1 MDLMRQVFQVDVLER
16 YAAKGRGV
24 ITCMSAGN
32 DVIVLGTSKGWLIRH
47 DFGAGDSYD
56 IDLSAGRPG
65 EQSIH
70 KVFVDPGGSHCIAT
84 IVGSGGAETFY
95 THAKWSKP
103 RVLSK
108 LKGLVVN
115 AVAWN
120 RQQITE
126 ASTKEIILGTDTGQ
140 LHEMAVDEKDKRE
153 KYIKLLFELNELP
166 EAFMGLQMETASLS
180 NGTRYYVMAVT
191 PTRLYSFTGF
201 GSLDILEILFVFETL
216 LLSYLN
222 ILTVFASY
230 VDRAVHFMEL
240 PVMVVF
246 FISELHFFIKQR
258 RAVHF
263 AWLSG
268 AGIYHG
274 GLNFGAQRSYVVKS
288 LLTLSFVNILGS
300 SPNGDENFVENKALL
315 SYSKLSEGAE
325 AVKPGSMAVSEY
337 HFLLLMGNKVKV
349 VNRISEQIIEEL
361 QFDQTSDSISRGIIG
376 LCSDATAGVFYAYD
390 QNSIFQVSVNDE
402 GRDMWK
408 VYLDMKEYAAALVNC
423 RDPLQRD
430 QVYLVQAEAAFATK
444 DFHRAASF
452 YAKINYILSFE
463 EITLKF
469 ISVSEQDALR
479 TFLLRK
485 LDNLAKD
492 DKCQI
497 TMISTWATELY
508 LDKINRLLLE
518 DDTALENR
526 SSEYQSI
533 MREFRAFLSDCK
545 DVLDEA
551 TTMKLLESYGRV
563 EELVFFASLKE
574 QHEIVVHHY
583 IQQGEAKKA
592 LQMLRKP
599 AVPIDLQVQI
609 KFRIWNIE
617 PLGLYPSLQC
627 TGCRFF
633 LFCFLIVLKS
643 PVIYLHLLP
652 YQLADLSC
660 LSETIILEK
669 TITDGLPTLQYKF
682 APDLI
687 MLDAYETVESWMT
700 TNNLNPRKLI
710 PAMMRYSSEPH
721 AKNETH
727 EVIKYLEFCVHRLHN
742 EDPGVHNLLLSLYA
756 KQEDDSAL
764 LRFLQCKF
772 GKGRENGPEFFYDP
786 KYALR
791 LCLKEKRMR
800 ACVHIYG
807 MMSMHEEAVALA
819 LQGFNQF
826 LTAGDGRLG
835 DGLRKASHRTLTES
849 FLRFVWGLGLSDF
862 NHTISNVNLKTLDL
876 VLCGSLFII
885 LLLVK
890 AKARVDPELAMAEA
904 DKVEDDEDLRKKLWL
919 MVAKHV
925 IEQEKGTKRENI
937 RKAIAFLKE
946 TDGLLK
952 IEDILPFFPDFALID
967 DFKEA
972 ICSSLDDY
980 NKQIE
985 QLKQEMNDATHGA
998 DNIRNDISALAQRY
1012 AVIDRDEDCGVCR
1025 RKILIAGRDYRMAR
1039 GYASVGPMAPFYVFP
1054 CGHAFHAQCLI
1065 AHVTQ
1070 CTNETQ
1076 VSVVDIVLSYKRLQ
1090 SGWNTVASGGLHI
1103 SHTKDAEY
1111 ILDLQKQLTLLG
1123 SEARKDANGVTT
1135 EDSITSMTPTD
1146 KLRSQLDDAIASEC
1160 PFCGD
1165 LMIREISLPFIAPEE
1180 AHQFASWEI
1189 KPQNLGN
1196 HRSLSLPV

>member
-1 MDLMRQVFQVDVLER
+1 MDQGRQVFTVDLLER

-24 ITCMSAGN
+24 ITCMAAGN
-32 DVIVLGTSKGWLIRH
+32 DVIVLGTSKGWVIRH
-47 DFGAGDSYD
+47 DFGVGDSYD

-70 KVFVDPGGSHCIAT
+70 RVFVDPGGSHCIAT
-84 IVGSGGAETFY
+84 VVGTGGADTFY
-95 THAKWSKP
+95 THAKWTKP
-103 RVLSK
+103 RVLSR

-126 ASTKEIILGTDTGQ
+126 ASTREVILGTDNGQ
-140 LHEMAVDEKDKRE
+140 LFEISVDEKDKRE
-153 KYIKLLFELNELP
+153 KYIKPLFELAELP
-166 EAFMGLQMETASLS
+166 EAIMGLQMETATLS

-191 PTRLYSFTGF
+191 PTRLYSFTGI
-201 GSLDILEILFVFETL
+201 GSLE
-216 LLSYLN
+216 
-222 ILTVFASY
+222 TVFASY

-240 PVMVVF
+240 PGE
-246 FISELHFFIKQR
+246 IPNSELHFFIKQR

-274 GLNFGAQRSYVVKS
+274 GLNFGAQH
-288 LLTLSFVNILGS
+288 S

-315 SYSKLSEGAE
+315 DYSKLSNGAE
-325 AVKPGSMAVSEY
+325 VVKPSSMAVSEF
-337 HFLLLMGNKVKV
+337 HFLLLIGNKVKV

-361 QFDQTSDSISRGIIG
+361 QFDQASDSSSRGIIG
-376 LCSDATAGVFYAYD
+376 LCSDATAGLFYAYD
-390 QNSIFQVSVNDE
+390 QNSIFQ
-402 GRDMWK
+402 
-408 VYLDMKEYAAALVNC
+408 
-423 RDPLQRD
+423 
-430 QVYLVQAEAAFATK
+430 
-444 DFHRAASF
+444 
-452 YAKINYILSFE
+452 INYILSFE

-485 LDNLAKD
+485 LDNLTKD

-526 SSEYQSI
+526 NSEYHSI
-533 MREFRAFLSDCK
+533 IKEFRAFLSDSK
-545 DVLDEA
+545 DVLDEV

-563 EELVFFASLKE
+563 EELVYFASLKE
-574 QHEIVVHHY
+574 QYEIVIHHY

-592 LQMLRKP
+592 LEVLRKP
-599 AVPIDLQVQI
+599 AVPVD
-609 KFRIWNIE
+609 
-617 PLGLYPSLQC
+617 
-627 TGCRFF
+627 
-633 LFCFLIVLKS
+633 
-643 PVIYLHLLP
+643 
-652 YQLADLSC
+652 
-660 LSETIILEK
+660 
-669 TITDGLPTLQYKF
+669 LQYKF

-687 MLDAYETVESWMT
+687 TLDAYETVESWMAS
-700 TNNLNPRKLI
+700 NSLNPRKLI

-742 EDPGVHNLLLSLYA
+742 EDPGIHNLLLSLYA

-772 GKGRENGPEFFYDP
+772 GKGRENGPDFFYDP

-800 ACVHIYG
+800 ACVHIYS

-819 LQGFNQF
+819 LQ
-826 LTAGDGRLG
+826 
-835 DGLRKASHRTLTES
+835 
-849 FLRFVWGLGLSDF
+849 
-862 NHTISNVNLKTLDL
+862 
-876 VLCGSLFII
+876 
-885 LLLVK
+885 
-890 AKARVDPELAMAEA
+890 VDPELAMAEA

-972 ICSSLDDY
+972 ICSSLEDY

-1025 RKILIAGRDYRMAR
+1025 RKILAVAGDYRMAL
-1039 GYASVGPMAPFYVFP
+1039 GYTAVGPMAPFYVFP
-1054 CGHAFHAQCLI
+1054 CGHAFHAHCLI
-1065 AHVTQ
+1065 AHVTR
-1070 CTNETQ
+1070 CTNESQ
-1076 VSVVDIVLSYKRLQ
+1076 
-1090 SGWNTVASGGLHI
+1090 
-1103 SHTKDAEY
+1103 AEY

-1123 SEARKDANGVTT
+1123 SEARRESNGGIKD
-1135 EDSITSMTPTD
+1135 ESITNMNPAD
-1146 KLRSQLDDAIASEC
+1146 KLRSQLDDAVASEC

-1165 LMIREISLPFIAPEE
+1165 LMIREISLPFISLEE
-1180 AHQFASWEI
+1180 ALQDTSWEI
-1189 KPQNLGN
+1189 KPQNLAN
-1196 HRSLSLPV
+1196 QRTISLPL

>member
-1 MDLMRQVFQVDVLER
+1 M
-16 YAAKGRGV
+16 
-24 ITCMSAGN
+24 
-32 DVIVLGTSKGWLIRH
+32 
-47 DFGAGDSYD
+47 
-56 IDLSAGRPG
+56 
-65 EQSIH
+65 
-70 KVFVDPGGSHCIAT
+70 
-84 IVGSGGAETFY
+84 
-95 THAKWSKP
+95 
-103 RVLSK
+103 
-108 LKGLVVN
+108 
-115 AVAWN
+115 
-120 RQQITE
+120 
-126 ASTKEIILGTDTGQ
+126 
-140 LHEMAVDEKDKRE
+140 
-153 KYIKLLFELNELP
+153 
-166 EAFMGLQMETASLS
+166 
-180 NGTRYYVMAVT
+180 
-191 PTRLYSFTGF
+191 
-201 GSLDILEILFVFETL
+201 
-216 LLSYLN
+216 
-222 ILTVFASY
+222 
-230 VDRAVHFMEL
+230 
-240 PVMVVF
+240 
-246 FISELHFFIKQR
+246 
-258 RAVHF
+258 
-263 AWLSG
+263 
-268 AGIYHG
+268 
-274 GLNFGAQRSYVVKS
+274 
-288 LLTLSFVNILGS
+288 
-300 SPNGDENFVENKALL
+300 
-315 SYSKLSEGAE
+315 
-325 AVKPGSMAVSEY
+325 
-337 HFLLLMGNKVKV
+337 
-349 VNRISEQIIEEL
+349 
-361 QFDQTSDSISRGIIG
+361 SRGIIG

-408 VYLDMKEYAAALVNC
+408 VYLDMKEYAAALANC

-430 QVYLVQAEAAFATK
+430 QVYLVQAESAFASK
-444 DFHRAASF
+444 DFLRAASF

-463 EITLKF
+463 EVTLKF
-469 ISVSEQDALR
+469 ITVISEQDALR

-518 DDTALENR
+518 DDTAMENR
-526 SSEYQSI
+526 NSEYQSI
-533 MREFRAFLSDCK
+533 IKEFRAFLSDCK

-563 EELVFFASLKE
+563 EELVYFASLKE
-574 QHEIVVHHY
+574 QYEIVVHHY

-592 LQMLRKP
+592 LEVLQKP
-599 AVPIDLQVQI
+599 SVPID
-609 KFRIWNIE
+609 
-617 PLGLYPSLQC
+617 
-627 TGCRFF
+627 
-633 LFCFLIVLKS
+633 
-643 PVIYLHLLP
+643 
-652 YQLADLSC
+652 
-660 LSETIILEK
+660 
-669 TITDGLPTLQYKF
+669 LQYKF

-772 GKGRENGPEFFYDP
+772 GKGRENGPDFFYDP

-800 ACVHIYG
+800 ACVHIYS

-819 LQGFNQF
+819 LQ
-826 LTAGDGRLG
+826 
-835 DGLRKASHRTLTES
+835 
-849 FLRFVWGLGLSDF
+849 
-862 NHTISNVNLKTLDL
+862 
-876 VLCGSLFII
+876 
-885 LLLVK
+885 
-890 AKARVDPELAMAEA
+890 VDPELAMAEA

-972 ICSSLDDY
+972 ICSSLEDY

-1012 AVIDRDEDCGVCR
+1012 AVIDRDEDCGICR
-1025 RKILIAGRDYRMAR
+1025 RKILIVGGGYHMAR
-1039 GYASVGPMAPFYVFP
+1039 GYTSVGPIAPFYVFP
-1054 CGHAFHAQCLI
+1054 CGHAFHSQCLI
-1065 AHVTQ
+1065 AHVTR
-1070 CTNETQ
+1070 CTEETQ
-1076 VSVVDIVLSYKRLQ
+1076 
-1090 SGWNTVASGGLHI
+1090 
-1103 SHTKDAEY
+1103 AEY

-1123 SEARKDANGVTT
+1123 SETRKDSNGVIT
-1135 EDSITSMTPTD
+1135 EDSITSMTPTN
-1146 KLRSQLDDAIASEC
+1146 KLRSQLDDAVASEC

-1165 LMIREISLPFIAPEE
+1165 LMIREISLAFVAPEE
-1180 AHQFASWEI
+1180 VHRVSSWEI
-1189 KPQNLGN
+1189 KPHNLGN
-1196 HRSLSLPV
+1196 QRSFSLPV

>member
-1 MDLMRQVFQVDVLER
+1 MDQAGRQVFTVDLLER

-24 ITCMSAGN
+24 ITCMAAGN
-32 DVIVLGTSKGWLIRH
+32 DVILLGTSKGWVIRH
-47 DFGAGDSYD
+47 DFGLGDSTE
-56 IDLSAGRPG
+56 IDLSTGRPG

-70 KVFVDPGGSHCIAT
+70 RVFVDPGGSHCIAT
-84 IVGSGGAETFY
+84 VVGSGGVDTFY
-95 THAKWSKP
+95 THAKWIKP
-103 RVLSK
+103 RVLTK

-120 RQQITE
+120 RLLITE
-126 ASTKEIILGTDTGQ
+126 ASTKEVILGTDNGQ
-140 LHEMAVDEKDKRE
+140 LHEIAVDEKDKRE
-153 KYIKLLFELNELP
+153 KYIKFLFQLGELP
-166 EAFMGLQMETASLS
+166 EAFMDLQMETASIM

-191 PTRLYSFTGF
+191 PTRLYSFTGI
-201 GSLDILEILFVFETL
+201 GSLE
-216 LLSYLN
+216 
-222 ILTVFASY
+222 TVFASY
-230 VDRAVHFMEL
+230 LDRAVHFMEL
-240 PVMVVF
+240 PGE
-246 FISELHFFIKQR
+246 IPNSELHFYIKQR

-274 GLNFGAQRSYVVKS
+274 GLNFGAHH
-288 LLTLSFVNILGS
+288 G

-315 SYSKLSEGAE
+315 DYSKLSEGAE
-325 AVKPGSMAVSEY
+325 AVKPSSMAVSEF
-337 HFLLLMGNKVKV
+337 HFLLLIGNKVKV
-349 VNRISEQIIEEL
+349 VNRISENIIEEL
-361 QFDQTSDSISRGIIG
+361 QFDLTSESVSRGIMG
-376 LCSDATAGVFYAYD
+376 LCSDATAGLFYAYD
-390 QNSIFQVSVNDE
+390 QNSVYQVSVNDE

-408 VYLDMKEYAAALVNC
+408 VYLDMNEFAGALANC

-430 QVYLVQAEAAFATK
+430 QVYLVQAEAAFASK
-444 DFHRAASF
+444 DYHRAASF
-452 YAKINYILSFE
+452 FAKINYMLSFE

-469 ISVSEQDALR
+469 ITIGEQDALR

-518 DDTALENR
+518 DDTAVVNHG
-526 SSEYQSI
+526 SEYQSVI
-533 MREFRAFLSDCK
+533 KEFRAFLGDCK

-551 TTMKLLESYGRV
+551 TTMRLLESYGRV
-563 EELVFFASLKE
+563 EELVYFASLKE
-574 QHEIVVHHY
+574 QYEIVVHYH

-592 LQMLRKP
+592 LEVLQKP
-599 AVPIDLQVQI
+599 AVPID
-609 KFRIWNIE
+609 
-617 PLGLYPSLQC
+617 
-627 TGCRFF
+627 
-633 LFCFLIVLKS
+633 
-643 PVIYLHLLP
+643 
-652 YQLADLSC
+652 
-660 LSETIILEK
+660 
-669 TITDGLPTLQYKF
+669 LQYKF

-687 MLDAYETVESWMT
+687 MLDAYETVESWMA

-727 EVIKYLEFCVHRLHN
+727 EVIKYLEYCVHRLHN

-764 LRFLQCKF
+764 LRFLQFKF

-800 ACVHIYG
+800 ACVHIYS

-819 LQGFNQF
+819 LQ
-826 LTAGDGRLG
+826 
-835 DGLRKASHRTLTES
+835 
-849 FLRFVWGLGLSDF
+849 
-862 NHTISNVNLKTLDL
+862 
-876 VLCGSLFII
+876 
-885 LLLVK
+885 
-890 AKARVDPELAMAEA
+890 VDPELAMAEA

-925 IEQEKGTKRENI
+925 IEQEKGAKRENI

-972 ICSSLDDY
+972 ICSSLEDY

-985 QLKQEMNDATHGA
+985 LLKQEMNDATHGA

-1012 AVIDRDEDCGVCR
+1012 AVIEREEECGACR
-1025 RKILIAGRDYRMAR
+1025 RKILTMGREYQMAR
-1039 GYASVGPMAPFYVFP
+1039 GYTSIGPMAPFYVFP

-1065 AHVTQ
+1065 AHVTR
-1070 CTNETQ
+1070 CTNEAQ
-1076 VSVVDIVLSYKRLQ
+1076 
-1090 SGWNTVASGGLHI
+1090 
-1103 SHTKDAEY
+1103 AEY
-1111 ILDLQKQLTLLG
+1111 ILDLQKQLTLIG
-1123 SEARKDANGVTT
+1123 GEARKDSNGSLT
-1135 EDSITSMTPTD
+1135 EESITSVTPVD

-1165 LMIREISLPFIAPEE
+1165 LMIREISLNFILPEE
-1180 AHQFASWEI
+1180 ALQVASWEI
-1189 KPQNLGN
+1189 KPSSLGSQ
-1196 HRSLSLPV
+1196 RTLSLPL

>member
-1 MDLMRQVFQVDVLER
+1 MDQARQVFSVDLLER
-16 YAAKGRGV
+16 FAAKGRGL
-24 ITCMSAGN
+24 ITCMAAGN
-32 DVIVLGTSKGWLIRH
+32 DVIVLGTSKGWVIRH
-47 DFGAGDSYD
+47 DFGVGDSHEF
-56 IDLSAGRPG
+56 DLTVGRPG

-70 KVFVDPGGSHCIAT
+70 RVFVDPGGSHCIASVT
-84 IVGSGGAETFY
+84 GSGGSDTFY
-95 THAKWSKP
+95 IHAKWSKP
-103 RVLSK
+103 RILSK

-126 ASTKEIILGTDTGQ
+126 ASTKEVILGMDNGQ
-140 LHEMAVDEKDKRE
+140 LHEIAVDEKDKRE
-153 KYIKLLFELNELP
+153 KYIKFLFELSELP
-166 EAFMGLQMETASLS
+166 EAFTGLQMETASVS
-180 NGTRYYVMAVT
+180 TGTRYYLMAVT
-191 PTRLYSFTGF
+191 PTRLYSFTGI
-201 GSLDILEILFVFETL
+201 GSLEA
-216 LLSYLN
+216 
-222 ILTVFASY
+222 VFAKY
-230 VDRAVHFMEL
+230 LDRAVHFMEL
-240 PVMVVF
+240 PGE
-246 FISELHFFIKQR
+246 IPNSELHFFIKQR

-274 GLNFGAQRSYVVKS
+274 GLNFGA
-288 LLTLSFVNILGS
+288 THSFAD
-300 SPNGDENFVENKALL
+300 GDENFVENKALL
-315 SYSKLSEGAE
+315 DYSRLCEGSEAL
-325 AVKPGSMAVSEY
+325 KPSSFAVSEF
-337 HFLLLMGNKVKV
+337 HFLLLIANKVKV

-361 QFDQTSDSISRGIIG
+361 QFDQTSESLSRGIIG
-376 LCSDATAGVFYAYD
+376 LCSDATAGLFYAYD

-408 VYLDMKEYAAALVNC
+408 VYLDIKDYAAALVNC
-423 RDPLQRD
+423 RDQLQRD
-430 QVYLVQAEAAFATK
+430 QVYLVQAEAAFASRE
-444 DFHRAASF
+444 FLRAASF
-452 YAKINYILSFE
+452 FAKINYVLSFE

-469 ISVSEQDALR
+469 IGVGEQDALR

-485 LDNLAKD
+485 LDNLTKD
-492 DKCQI
+492 DKCPI
-497 TMISTWATELY
+497 TMISTWTTELY

-518 DDTALENR
+518 DDMALENR
-526 SSEYQSI
+526 NSECYTI
-533 MREFRAFLSDCK
+533 IKEFRAFLSDCK

-563 EELVFFASLKE
+563 EELVYFASLKE
-574 QHEIVVHHY
+574 QYEIVVHHY

-592 LQMLRKP
+592 LEVLQKP
-599 AVPIDLQVQI
+599 AVPID
-609 KFRIWNIE
+609 
-617 PLGLYPSLQC
+617 
-627 TGCRFF
+627 
-633 LFCFLIVLKS
+633 
-643 PVIYLHLLP
+643 
-652 YQLADLSC
+652 
-660 LSETIILEK
+660 
-669 TITDGLPTLQYKF
+669 LQYKF

-700 TNNLNPRKLI
+700 RKDLNPRKLI
-710 PAMMRYSSEPH
+710 PAMMRYSNEPH

-800 ACVHIYG
+800 ACIHIYS

-819 LQGFNQF
+819 LQ
-826 LTAGDGRLG
+826 
-835 DGLRKASHRTLTES
+835 
-849 FLRFVWGLGLSDF
+849 
-862 NHTISNVNLKTLDL
+862 
-876 VLCGSLFII
+876 
-885 LLLVK
+885 
-890 AKARVDPELAMAEA
+890 VDPELAMAEA

-925 IEQEKGTKRENI
+925 VEQEKGAKRENI
-937 RKAIAFLKE
+937 RRAIAFLKE

-972 ICSSLDDY
+972 ICSSLEDY

-1012 AVIDRDEDCGVCR
+1012 AVIERDEECGVCR
-1025 RKILIAGRDYRMAR
+1025 RKILTVSGEYRMTR
-1039 GYASVGPMAPFYVFP
+1039 GYTSTGPMAPFYVFP
-1054 CGHAFHAQCLI
+1054 CGHAFHAECLI
-1065 AHVTQ
+1065 AHVTR
-1070 CTNETQ
+1070 CTNEAQ
-1076 VSVVDIVLSYKRLQ
+1076 
-1090 SGWNTVASGGLHI
+1090 
-1103 SHTKDAEY
+1103 AEY

-1123 SEARKDANGVTT
+1123 SETRRDQNGGIN
-1135 EDSITSMTPTD
+1135 EESITSVTPAE

-1165 LMIREISLPFIAPEE
+1165 LMIREISLPFILPEE
-1180 AHQFASWEI
+1180 AQQVTSWEI
-1189 KPQNLGN
+1189 KPSLANQ
-1196 HRSLSLPV
+1196 RSLSLPV

>member
-1 MDLMRQVFQVDVLER
+1 MDSGRQVFTVDLLER

-24 ITCMSAGN
+24 ITCMAAGN
-32 DVIVLGTSKGWLIRH
+32 DVIVLGTSKGWIIRH
-47 DFGAGDSYD
+47 DFGVGDSFD

-65 EQSIH
+65 EHSIH
-70 KVFVDPGGSHCIAT
+70 RVFVDPGGSHCIANIAGT
-84 IVGSGGAETFY
+84 GGADTFY
-95 THAKWSKP
+95 IHAKWSKP
-103 RVLSK
+103 RPLAK

-126 ASTKEIILGTDTGQ
+126 VSTKEVILGTDNGQ
-140 LHEMAVDEKDKRE
+140 LYEIAVDEKDKKE
-153 KYIKLLFELNELP
+153 KYVKFLYELTELP
-166 EAFMGLQMETASLS
+166 EAFMSLQMETATIL

-191 PTRLYSFTGF
+191 PTRLYSYTGI
-201 GSLDILEILFVFETL
+201 GLLDAI
-216 LLSYLN
+216 
-222 ILTVFASY
+222 FASY
-230 VDRAVHFMEL
+230 LEHPVRFMEL
-240 PVMVVF
+240 PGE
-246 FISELHFFIKQR
+246 IPNSELHFYIKQR

-268 AGIYHG
+268 AGIYNG
-274 GLNFGAQRSYVVKS
+274 GLNFGSQH
-288 LLTLSFVNILGS
+288 S
-300 SPNGDENFVENKALL
+300 SSTGDENFVENKALL
-315 SYSKLSEGAE
+315 AYSKLSENTE
-325 AVKPGSMAVSEY
+325 VAVPSSMAVSEF
-337 HFLLLMGNKVKV
+337 HFLLLIGNKVKV

-361 QFDQTSDSISRGIIG
+361 QFDQTSESASRGIIG
-376 LCSDATAGVFYAYD
+376 LCSDATAGLFYAYD
-390 QNSIFQVSVNDE
+390 QNSVFQVSVNDE

-408 VYLDMKEYAAALVNC
+408 VYLDMKEYAAALANC

-430 QVYLVQAEAAFATK
+430 QVYLVQAEAAFTSK
-444 DFHRAASF
+444 DYLRAASF

-469 ISVSEQDALR
+469 ITVNEQDALR

-485 LDNLAKD
+485 LDCLAKD

-526 SSEYQSI
+526 NSEYQSI
-533 MREFRAFLSDCK
+533 IKEFRAFLSDSK

-551 TTMKLLESYGRV
+551 TTMRLLESYGRV

-574 QHEIVVHHY
+574 QYEIVVHHY

-592 LQMLRKP
+592 LEVLQKP
-599 AVPIDLQVQI
+599 SVAID
-609 KFRIWNIE
+609 
-617 PLGLYPSLQC
+617 
-627 TGCRFF
+627 
-633 LFCFLIVLKS
+633 
-643 PVIYLHLLP
+643 
-652 YQLADLSC
+652 
-660 LSETIILEK
+660 
-669 TITDGLPTLQYKF
+669 LQYKF

-687 MLDAYETVESWMT
+687 MLDAYEAVESWMA

-727 EVIKYLEFCVHRLHN
+727 EVIKYLEYCVHRLHN

-764 LRFLQCKF
+764 LRFLQFKF
-772 GKGRENGPEFFYDP
+772 GKGRESGPEFFYDP

-800 ACVHIYG
+800 ACVHIYS

-819 LQGFNQF
+819 LQ
-826 LTAGDGRLG
+826 
-835 DGLRKASHRTLTES
+835 
-849 FLRFVWGLGLSDF
+849 
-862 NHTISNVNLKTLDL
+862 
-876 VLCGSLFII
+876 
-885 LLLVK
+885 
-890 AKARVDPELAMAEA
+890 VDPELAMAEA

-925 IEQEKGTKRENI
+925 IEQEKGAKRENI

-972 ICSSLDDY
+972 ICSSLEDY
-980 NKQIE
+980 NNQIE

-1012 AVIDRDEDCGVCR
+1012 AVIDRDEECGVCR
-1025 RKILIAGRDYRMAR
+1025 RKILTVGREYQMTR
-1039 GYASVGPMAPFYVFP
+1039 GYSSVGQMAPFYVFP

-1065 AHVTQ
+1065 AHVTRS
-1070 CTNETQ
+1070 TNEAQ
-1076 VSVVDIVLSYKRLQ
+1076 
-1090 SGWNTVASGGLHI
+1090 
-1103 SHTKDAEY
+1103 AEY
-1111 ILDLQKQLTLLG
+1111 ILDLQKQLTLLDG
-1123 SEARKDANGVTT
+1123 EARKDSNGPLTDET
-1135 EDSITSMTPTD
+1135 ITSMAPVD
-1146 KLRSQLDDAIASEC
+1146 KLRSQLDDAVASEC

-1165 LMIREISLPFIAPEE
+1165 LMIREISLPFILPEE
-1180 AHQFASWEI
+1180 QYQSTSWDI
-1189 KPQNLGN
+1189 QSRNLGN
-1196 HRSLSLPV
+1196 QRSLSLTL

>member
-1 MDLMRQVFQVDVLER
+1 MDQGREVFTVDLLER
-16 YAAKGRGV
+16 YATKGRGV
-24 ITCMSAGN
+24 ITCMAAGN
-32 DVIVLGTSKGWLIRH
+32 DVIVIGTSKGWIIRH
-47 DFGAGDSYD
+47 DFGVGDSND

-70 KVFVDPGGSHCIAT
+70 RVFVDPGGSHCIAT
-84 IVGSGGAETFY
+84 VVGSGGADTFY
-95 THAKWSKP
+95 THAKWTKP
-103 RVLSK
+103 RVLSR

-126 ASTKEIILGTDTGQ
+126 ASTREVILGTENGQ
-140 LHEMAVDEKDKRE
+140 LYEIAVDEKDKRE
-153 KYIKLLFELNELP
+153 KHIKPLFELAELP
-166 EAFMGLQMETASLS
+166 EAIMGLQMETAIVS
-180 NGTRYYVMAVT
+180 NGSRYYVMAVT
-191 PTRLYSFTGF
+191 PTRLYSFTGI
-201 GSLDILEILFVFETL
+201 GTLE
-216 LLSYLN
+216 
-222 ILTVFASY
+222 TVFASY
-230 VDRAVHFMEL
+230 LNRAVHFMEL
-240 PVMVVF
+240 PGE
-246 FISELHFFIKQR
+246 IPNSDLHFFIKQR
-258 RAVHF
+258 RAIHF

-274 GLNFGAQRSYVVKS
+274 SLNFGAQH
-288 LLTLSFVNILGS
+288 S
-300 SPNGDENFVENKALL
+300 SPNGDQNFVENKALL
-315 SYSKLSEGAE
+315 DYAKLSNGAE
-325 AVKPGSMAVSEY
+325 VVKPSSMAVSEF
-337 HFLLLMGNKVKV
+337 HFLLLIGNKVKV

-361 QFDQTSDSISRGIIG
+361 QFDQVSDSSSRGIIG
-376 LCSDATAGVFYAYD
+376 LCSDATAGLFYAYD

-402 GRDMWK
+402 GRDMWR
-408 VYLDMKEYAAALVNC
+408 VYLDMKEYAAALANS

-430 QVYLVQAEAAFATK
+430 QVYLVQAEAAFSSR
-444 DFHRAASF
+444 DFLRAASF

-469 ISVSEQDALR
+469 ISVNEQDALR

-485 LDNLAKD
+485 LDNLSKD

-518 DDTALENR
+518 DDTALVNR
-526 SSEYQSI
+526 NSEYQSI
-533 MREFRAFLSDCK
+533 IKEFRAFLSDCK
-545 DVLDEA
+545 DVLDEV
-551 TTMKLLESYGRV
+551 TTMRLLESYGRV
-563 EELVFFASLKE
+563 EELVYFASLKE
-574 QHEIVVHHY
+574 QHEIVIHYY

-592 LQMLRKP
+592 LEVLRKP
-599 AVPIDLQVQI
+599 AVPIDLQ
-609 KFRIWNIE
+609 
-617 PLGLYPSLQC
+617 
-627 TGCRFF
+627 
-633 LFCFLIVLKS
+633 
-643 PVIYLHLLP
+643 
-652 YQLADLSC
+652 
-660 LSETIILEK
+660 
-669 TITDGLPTLQYKF
+669 YKF

-687 MLDAYETVESWMT
+687 TLDAYETVEFWMAS
-700 TNNLNPRKLI
+700 NNLNPRKLI

-727 EVIKYLEFCVHRLHN
+727 EVIKYLEFCVHHLHN
-742 EDPGVHNLLLSLYA
+742 EDPGIHNLLLSLYA
-756 KQEDDSAL
+756 KQEDDSSL

-772 GKGRENGPEFFYDP
+772 GKGQENGPDFFYDP

-800 ACVHIYG
+800 ACVHIYS

-819 LQGFNQF
+819 LQ
-826 LTAGDGRLG
+826 
-835 DGLRKASHRTLTES
+835 
-849 FLRFVWGLGLSDF
+849 
-862 NHTISNVNLKTLDL
+862 I
-876 VLCGSLFII
+876 
-885 LLLVK
+885 
-890 AKARVDPELAMAEA
+890 DPELAMAEA

-1012 AVIDRDEDCGVCR
+1012 VVIDRDEDCGVCK
-1025 RKILIAGRDYRMAR
+1025 RKILAIGGDYRMAS
-1039 GYASVGPMAPFYVFP
+1039 GYTAVGSMAPFYVFP
-1054 CGHAFHAQCLI
+1054 CGHAFHSHCLI
-1065 AHVTQ
+1065 AHVTR
-1070 CTNETQ
+1070 CTNESQ
-1076 VSVVDIVLSYKRLQ
+1076 
-1090 SGWNTVASGGLHI
+1090 
-1103 SHTKDAEY
+1103 AEY

-1123 SEARKDANGVTT
+1123 SEVRRESNGGLTNEV
-1135 EDSITSMTPTD
+1135 ITSISPAD
-1146 KLRSQLDDAIASEC
+1146 KLRSQLDDAVASEC
-1160 PFCGD
+1160 PFCCE
-1165 LMIREISLPFIAPEE
+1165 LMICEISLPFIMPEE
-1180 AHQFASWEI
+1180 AQQVASWEI

-1196 HRSLSLPV
+1196 QRSFSLPV

>member
-1 MDLMRQVFQVDVLER
+1 MDQGREVFTVDLLER
-16 YAAKGRGV
+16 HATKGRGV
-24 ITCMSAGN
+24 ITCMAAGN
-32 DVIVLGTSKGWLIRH
+32 DVIVIGTSKGWIIRH
-47 DFGAGDSYD
+47 DFGVGDSND

-70 KVFVDPGGSHCIAT
+70 RVFVDPGGSHCVAT
-84 IVGSGGAETFY
+84 VVGSGGADTFY
-95 THAKWSKP
+95 THAKWTKP
-103 RVLSK
+103 RVLSR

-126 ASTKEIILGTDTGQ
+126 ASTREVILGTENGQ
-140 LHEMAVDEKDKRE
+140 LYEISVDEKDKRE
-153 KYIKLLFELNELP
+153 KYIKPLFELAELP
-166 EAFMGLQMETASLS
+166 EAIMGLQMETAIVS
-180 NGTRYYVMAVT
+180 NGSRYYVMAVT
-191 PTRLYSFTGF
+191 PTRLYSFTGI
-201 GSLDILEILFVFETL
+201 GTLE
-216 LLSYLN
+216 
-222 ILTVFASY
+222 TVFASY
-230 VDRAVHFMEL
+230 LNRAVHFMEL
-240 PVMVVF
+240 PGE
-246 FISELHFFIKQR
+246 IPNSDLHFFIKQR
-258 RAVHF
+258 RAIHF

-274 GLNFGAQRSYVVKS
+274 SLNFGAQH
-288 LLTLSFVNILGS
+288 S
-300 SPNGDENFVENKALL
+300 SPNGDQNFVENKALL
-315 SYSKLSEGAE
+315 DYAKLSNGAE
-325 AVKPGSMAVSEY
+325 VVKPSSMAVSEF
-337 HFLLLMGNKVKV
+337 HFLLLIGNKVKV

-361 QFDQTSDSISRGIIG
+361 QFDQVSDSSSRGIIG
-376 LCSDATAGVFYAYD
+376 LCSDATAGLFYAYD

-402 GRDMWK
+402 GRDMWR
-408 VYLDMKEYAAALVNC
+408 VYLDMKEYAAALANS

-430 QVYLVQAEAAFATK
+430 QVYLVQAEAAFSSR
-444 DFHRAASF
+444 DFLRAASF

-469 ISVSEQDALR
+469 ISVNEQDALR

-485 LDNLAKD
+485 LDNLSKD

-518 DDTALENR
+518 DDTALVNR
-526 SSEYQSI
+526 NSEYQSI
-533 MREFRAFLSDCK
+533 IKEFRAFLSDCK
-545 DVLDEA
+545 DVLDEV
-551 TTMKLLESYGRV
+551 TTMRLLESYGRV
-563 EELVFFASLKE
+563 EELVYFASLKE
-574 QHEIVVHHY
+574 QHEIVIHYY

-592 LQMLRKP
+592 LEVLRKP
-599 AVPIDLQVQI
+599 AVPIDLQ
-609 KFRIWNIE
+609 
-617 PLGLYPSLQC
+617 
-627 TGCRFF
+627 
-633 LFCFLIVLKS
+633 
-643 PVIYLHLLP
+643 
-652 YQLADLSC
+652 
-660 LSETIILEK
+660 
-669 TITDGLPTLQYKF
+669 YKF

-687 MLDAYETVESWMT
+687 TLDAYETVEFWMAS
-700 TNNLNPRKLI
+700 NNLNPRKLI

-727 EVIKYLEFCVHRLHN
+727 EVIKYLEFCVHNLHS
-742 EDPGVHNLLLSLYA
+742 EDPGIHNLLLSLYA
-756 KQEDDSAL
+756 KQEDDSSL

-772 GKGRENGPEFFYDP
+772 GKGQENGPDFFYDP

-800 ACVHIYG
+800 ACVHIYS

-819 LQGFNQF
+819 LQ
-826 LTAGDGRLG
+826 
-835 DGLRKASHRTLTES
+835 
-849 FLRFVWGLGLSDF
+849 
-862 NHTISNVNLKTLDL
+862 I
-876 VLCGSLFII
+876 
-885 LLLVK
+885 
-890 AKARVDPELAMAEA
+890 DPELAMAEA

-1012 AVIDRDEDCGVCR
+1012 VVIDRDEDCGVCK
-1025 RKILIAGRDYRMAR
+1025 RKILAIGGDYRMAS
-1039 GYASVGPMAPFYVFP
+1039 GYTAVGSMAPFYVFP
-1054 CGHAFHAQCLI
+1054 CGHAFHSHCLI
-1065 AHVTQ
+1065 AHVTR
-1070 CTNETQ
+1070 CTNESQ
-1076 VSVVDIVLSYKRLQ
+1076 
-1090 SGWNTVASGGLHI
+1090 
-1103 SHTKDAEY
+1103 AEY

-1123 SEARKDANGVTT
+1123 SEVRRESNGGLTNEV
-1135 EDSITSMTPTD
+1135 ITSISPAD
-1146 KLRSQLDDAIASEC
+1146 KLRSQLDDAVASEC
-1160 PFCGD
+1160 PFCCE
-1165 LMIREISLPFIAPEE
+1165 LMICEISLPFIMPEE
-1180 AHQFASWEI
+1180 AQQVASWEI

-1196 HRSLSLPV
+1196 QRSFSLPV

>member
-1 MDLMRQVFQVDVLER
+1 MDQGRQVFAVDLLER

-24 ITCMSAGN
+24 ITCMAAGN
-32 DVIVLGTSKGWLIRH
+32 DVIVLGTSKGWVIRH
-47 DFGAGDSYD
+47 DFGVGDSYD
-56 IDLSAGRPG
+56 IDLSVGRPG

-70 KVFVDPGGSHCIAT
+70 RVFVDPGGSHCIAT
-84 IVGSGGAETFY
+84 VVGSGGADTFY
-95 THAKWSKP
+95 THAKWTKP
-103 RVLSK
+103 RILTR

-126 ASTKEIILGTDTGQ
+126 ASTREVILGTDNGQ
-140 LHEMAVDEKDKRE
+140 LYEIAVDEKDKRE
-153 KYIKLLFELNELP
+153 KYVKPLFELAELP
-166 EAFMGLQMETASLS
+166 EAIMGLQMETAILI
-180 NGTRYYVMAVT
+180 NGTRCYVMAVT
-191 PTRLYSFTGF
+191 PTRLYSFTGI
-201 GSLDILEILFVFETL
+201 GSLETL
-216 LLSYLN
+216 FSSYL
-222 ILTVFASY
+222 
-230 VDRAVHFMEL
+230 DRAVHFMEL
-240 PVMVVF
+240 PGE
-246 FISELHFFIKQR
+246 IPNSELHFFIKQR

-274 GLNFGAQRSYVVKS
+274 GLNFGAQH
-288 LLTLSFVNILGS
+288 S

-315 SYSKLSEGAE
+315 DYSKLSNDAE
-325 AVKPGSMAVSEY
+325 VVKPSSMAVSEF
-337 HFLLLMGNKVKV
+337 HFLLLIGNKVKV
-349 VNRISEQIIEEL
+349 VNRISEQIIEDL
-361 QFDQTSDSISRGIIG
+361 QFDQASDSSSRGIIG
-376 LCSDATAGVFYAYD
+376 LCSDATAGLFYAYD

-408 VYLDMKEYAAALVNC
+408 VYLDMKEYAAALANA

-430 QVYLVQAEAAFATK
+430 QVYLVQAEAAFTSR
-444 DFHRAASF
+444 DFLRAASF

-469 ISVSEQDALR
+469 ITVSEQASADALR

-492 DKCQI
+492 DQCQI
-497 TMISTWATELY
+497 TMISTWVTELY

-526 SSEYQSI
+526 NSEYQSI
-533 MREFRAFLSDCK
+533 IKEFRAFLGDCK
-545 DVLDEA
+545 DVLDEV

-563 EELVFFASLKE
+563 EELVYFASLKE
-574 QHEIVVHHY
+574 QYEIVVHYY

-592 LQMLRKP
+592 LEVLRKP
-599 AVPIDLQVQI
+599 AVPIDLQ
-609 KFRIWNIE
+609 
-617 PLGLYPSLQC
+617 
-627 TGCRFF
+627 
-633 LFCFLIVLKS
+633 
-643 PVIYLHLLP
+643 
-652 YQLADLSC
+652 
-660 LSETIILEK
+660 
-669 TITDGLPTLQYKF
+669 YKF

-687 MLDAYETVESWMT
+687 TLDAYETVESWMAS
-700 TNNLNPRKLI
+700 NDLNPRKLI

-742 EDPGVHNLLLSLYA
+742 EDPGIHNLLLSLYA
-756 KQEDDSAL
+756 KQEDDSSL

-772 GKGRENGPEFFYDP
+772 GKGRENGPDFFYDP

-800 ACVHIYG
+800 ACVHIYS

-819 LQGFNQF
+819 LQ
-826 LTAGDGRLG
+826 
-835 DGLRKASHRTLTES
+835 
-849 FLRFVWGLGLSDF
+849 
-862 NHTISNVNLKTLDL
+862 
-876 VLCGSLFII
+876 
-885 LLLVK
+885 
-890 AKARVDPELAMAEA
+890 VDPELAMAEA

-972 ICSSLDDY
+972 ICSSLEDY

-1012 AVIDRDEDCGVCR
+1012 AVIDRDEECGVCR
-1025 RKILIAGRDYRMAR
+1025 RKILAVGGDYRMAH
-1039 GYASVGPMAPFYVFP
+1039 GYTAIGPMAPFYVFP
-1054 CGHAFHAQCLI
+1054 CGHAFHAHCLI
-1065 AHVTQ
+1065 AHVTR
-1070 CTNETQ
+1070 CINESQ
-1076 VSVVDIVLSYKRLQ
+1076 
-1090 SGWNTVASGGLHI
+1090 
-1103 SHTKDAEY
+1103 AEY

-1123 SEARKDANGVTT
+1123 SEARRESNGGMT
-1135 EDSITSMTPTD
+1135 EESITSMNPAV
-1146 KLRSQLDDAIASEC
+1146 KLRSQLDDAVASEC

-1165 LMIREISLPFIAPEE
+1165 LMIREISLPFILPEE
-1180 AHQFASWEI
+1180 AQQVTSWEI

-1196 HRSLSLPV
+1196 QRSFSLPV

>member
-230 VDRAVHFMEL
+230 LDRAVHFMEL

-288 LLTLSFVNILGS
+288 LLTFSFANILGS

-408 VYLDMKEYAAALVNC
+408 VYLDMKEYAAALANC

-430 QVYLVQAEAAFATK
+430 QVYLVQCISLKLMEGVLQ
-444 DFHRAASF
+444 
-452 YAKINYILSFE
+452 INYILSFE

-469 ISVSEQDALR
+469 ISVTEQDALR

-533 MREFRAFLSDCK
+533 IREFRAFLSDCK

-617 PLGLYPSLQC
+617 PLGLYPSLQR

-633 LFCFLIVLKS
+633 LFCFFIVLKS

-727 EVIKYLEFCVHRLHN
+727 EVIKYLEFCVHRSHN

-819 LQGFNQF
+819 LQ
-826 LTAGDGRLG
+826 
-835 DGLRKASHRTLTES
+835 
-849 FLRFVWGLGLSDF
+849 
-862 NHTISNVNLKTLDL
+862 
-876 VLCGSLFII
+876 
-885 LLLVK
+885 
-890 AKARVDPELAMAEA
+890 VDPELAMAEA

>member
-1 MDLMRQVFQVDVLER
+1 MDPGRQVFSVDLLER

-24 ITCMSAGN
+24 ITCMAAGN
-32 DVIVLGTSKGWLIRH
+32 DVIMLGTSKGWLIRH
-47 DFGAGDSYD
+47 DFGVGDSFD
-56 IDLSAGRPG
+56 IDLSAGRTG
-65 EQSIH
+65 DQSVH
-70 KVFVDPGGSHCIAT
+70 RVFVDPGGSHCIAT
-84 IVGSGGAETFY
+84 VVGSGGADTYY

-103 RVLSK
+103 RILNK
-108 LKGLVVN
+108 LKGVVVN
-115 AVAWN
+115 TVAWN

-126 ASTKEIILGTDTGQ
+126 ASTKEVILGTDDGQ
-140 LHEMAVDEKDKRE
+140 LHEIAVDEKDKKE
-153 KYIKLLFELNELP
+153 KYIKFLFELRELP
-166 EAFMGLQMETASLS
+166 EAFMGLQMETANIS

-191 PTRLYSFTGF
+191 PTRLYSFTGI
-201 GSLDILEILFVFETL
+201 GSLD
-216 LLSYLN
+216 
-222 ILTVFASY
+222 TVFASY
-230 VDRAVHFMEL
+230 LDRAVHFMEL
-240 PVMVVF
+240 PGE
-246 FISELHFFIKQR
+246 IPNSELHFFIKQR

-274 GLNFGAQRSYVVKS
+274 GLNFGAQH
-288 LLTLSFVNILGS
+288 S

-315 SYSKLSEGAE
+315 DYTKLGEGAE
-325 AVKPGSMAVSEY
+325 TVKPSSLAVSEF
-337 HFLLLMGNKVKV
+337 HFLLLIGNKVKV

-361 QFDQTSDSISRGIIG
+361 QFDQMSESASRGILG
-376 LCSDATAGVFYAYD
+376 LCSDASAGLFYAYD
-390 QNSIFQVSVNDE
+390 QNSIFQVSVIDE

-408 VYLDMKEYAAALVNC
+408 VYLDMKEYAAALANC
-423 RDPLQRD
+423 RDPIQRD
-430 QVYLVQAEAAFATK
+430 QVYLMQAEAAFSTK

-452 YAKINYILSFE
+452 YAKISYILSFE

-518 DDTALENR
+518 DDTASENR
-526 SSEYQSI
+526 SSEYHSI
-533 MREFRAFLSDCK
+533 IREFRAFLSDCK

-563 EELVFFASLKE
+563 DELVYFASIKE
-574 QHEIVVHHY
+574 QYEIVVHHY

-592 LQMLRKP
+592 LEVLQKP
-599 AVPIDLQVQI
+599 AVSIDL
-609 KFRIWNIE
+609 K
-617 PLGLYPSLQC
+617 
-627 TGCRFF
+627 
-633 LFCFLIVLKS
+633 
-643 PVIYLHLLP
+643 
-652 YQLADLSC
+652 
-660 LSETIILEK
+660 
-669 TITDGLPTLQYKF
+669 YKF

-687 MLDAYETVESWMT
+687 MLDAYETVEFWMT
-700 TNNLNPRKLI
+700 TKNLNPRKLI

-727 EVIKYLEFCVHRLHN
+727 EVIKYLEFCVHRLLN

-772 GKGRENGPEFFYDP
+772 GKGRANGPEFFYDP

-800 ACVHIYG
+800 ACVHIYS

-819 LQGFNQF
+819 LQ
-826 LTAGDGRLG
+826 
-835 DGLRKASHRTLTES
+835 
-849 FLRFVWGLGLSDF
+849 
-862 NHTISNVNLKTLDL
+862 
-876 VLCGSLFII
+876 
-885 LLLVK
+885 
-890 AKARVDPELAMAEA
+890 VDTELAMAEA

-972 ICSSLDDY
+972 ICSSLEDY

-985 QLKQEMNDATHGA
+985 QLKEEMNDATHGA
-998 DNIRNDISALAQRY
+998 DNIRNDISTLAQRY
-1012 AVIDRDEDCGVCR
+1012 AVIDRNEECGVCR
-1025 RKILIAGRDYRMAR
+1025 RKILNAGVEYRMAR
-1039 GYASVGPMAPFYVFP
+1039 YYTSVGSMAPFYVFP
-1054 CGHAFHAQCLI
+1054 CGHSFHAQCLI

-1070 CTNETQ
+1070 CTQ
-1076 VSVVDIVLSYKRLQ
+1076 RAQ
-1090 SGWNTVASGGLHI
+1090 
-1103 SHTKDAEY
+1103 AEY

-1123 SEARKDANGVTT
+1123 DDSMKVSNGIRTEEDA
-1135 EDSITSMTPTD
+1135 ITSTTPVD
-1146 KLRSQLDDAIASEC
+1146 KIRSQLDDAIASEC

-1165 LMIREISLPFIAPEE
+1165 LMIHEISLPFIQPEE
-1180 AHQFASWEI
+1180 AYQFSSWEI
-1189 KPQNLGN
+1189 QPQNLGTQ
-1196 HRSLSLPV
+1196 RSFSLAI

>member
-1 MDLMRQVFQVDVLER
+1 MDQARQVFSVDLLER
-16 YAAKGRGV
+16 FAAKGRGL
-24 ITCMSAGN
+24 ITCMAAGN
-32 DVIVLGTSKGWLIRH
+32 DVIVLGTSKGWVIRH
-47 DFGAGDSYD
+47 DFGVGDSHEF
-56 IDLSAGRPG
+56 DLTVGRPG

-70 KVFVDPGGSHCIAT
+70 RVFVDPGGSHCIASVT
-84 IVGSGGAETFY
+84 GSGGSDTFY
-95 THAKWSKP
+95 IHAKWSKP
-103 RVLSK
+103 RILSK

-126 ASTKEIILGTDTGQ
+126 ASTKEVILGMDNGQ
-140 LHEMAVDEKDKRE
+140 LHEIAVDEKDKRE
-153 KYIKLLFELNELP
+153 KYIKFLFELSELP
-166 EAFMGLQMETASLS
+166 EAFTGLQMETASVS
-180 NGTRYYVMAVT
+180 TGTRYYLMAVT
-191 PTRLYSFTGF
+191 PTRLYSFTGI
-201 GSLDILEILFVFETL
+201 GSLEA
-216 LLSYLN
+216 
-222 ILTVFASY
+222 VFAKY
-230 VDRAVHFMEL
+230 LDRAVHFMEL
-240 PVMVVF
+240 PGE
-246 FISELHFFIKQR
+246 IPNSELHFFIKQR

-274 GLNFGAQRSYVVKS
+274 GLNFGA
-288 LLTLSFVNILGS
+288 THSFAD
-300 SPNGDENFVENKALL
+300 GDENFVENKALL
-315 SYSKLSEGAE
+315 DYSRLCEGSEAL
-325 AVKPGSMAVSEY
+325 KPSSFAVSEF
-337 HFLLLMGNKVKV
+337 HFLLLIANKVKV

-361 QFDQTSDSISRGIIG
+361 QFDQTSESLSRGIIG
-376 LCSDATAGVFYAYD
+376 LCSDATAGLFYAYD

-408 VYLDMKEYAAALVNC
+408 VYLDIKDYAAALVNC
-423 RDPLQRD
+423 RDQLQRD
-430 QVYLVQAEAAFATK
+430 QVYLVQAEAAFASRE
-444 DFHRAASF
+444 FLRAASF
-452 YAKINYILSFE
+452 FAKINYVLSFE

-469 ISVSEQDALR
+469 IGVGEQDALR

-485 LDNLAKD
+485 LDNLTKD
-492 DKCQI
+492 DKCPI
-497 TMISTWATELY
+497 TMISTWTTELY

-518 DDTALENR
+518 DDMALENR
-526 SSEYQSI
+526 NSECYTI
-533 MREFRAFLSDCK
+533 IKEFRAFLSDCK

-563 EELVFFASLKE
+563 EELVYFASLKE
-574 QHEIVVHHY
+574 QYEIVVHHY

-592 LQMLRKP
+592 LEVLQKA
-599 AVPIDLQVQI
+599 AVPID
-609 KFRIWNIE
+609 
-617 PLGLYPSLQC
+617 
-627 TGCRFF
+627 
-633 LFCFLIVLKS
+633 
-643 PVIYLHLLP
+643 
-652 YQLADLSC
+652 
-660 LSETIILEK
+660 
-669 TITDGLPTLQYKF
+669 LQYKF

-700 TNNLNPRKLI
+700 RKDLNPRKLI
-710 PAMMRYSSEPH
+710 PAMMRYSNEPH

-727 EVIKYLEFCVHRLHN
+727 EVIKYLEFSVHRLHN

-800 ACVHIYG
+800 ACIHIYS

-819 LQGFNQF
+819 LQ
-826 LTAGDGRLG
+826 
-835 DGLRKASHRTLTES
+835 
-849 FLRFVWGLGLSDF
+849 
-862 NHTISNVNLKTLDL
+862 
-876 VLCGSLFII
+876 
-885 LLLVK
+885 
-890 AKARVDPELAMAEA
+890 VDPELAMAEA

-925 IEQEKGTKRENI
+925 VEQEKGAKRENI
-937 RKAIAFLKE
+937 RRAIAFLKE

-972 ICSSLDDY
+972 ICSSLEDY

-1012 AVIDRDEDCGVCR
+1012 AVIERDEECGVCR
-1025 RKILIAGRDYRMAR
+1025 RKILTVSGEYRMTR
-1039 GYASVGPMAPFYVFP
+1039 GYTSTGPMAPFYVFP
-1054 CGHAFHAQCLI
+1054 CGHAFHAECLI
-1065 AHVTQ
+1065 AHVTR

-1076 VSVVDIVLSYKRLQ
+1076 
-1090 SGWNTVASGGLHI
+1090 
-1103 SHTKDAEY
+1103 AEY

-1123 SEARKDANGVTT
+1123 SETRRDQNGGIN
-1135 EDSITSMTPTD
+1135 EESITSVTPAE

-1165 LMIREISLPFIAPEE
+1165 LMIREISLPFILPEE
-1180 AHQFASWEI
+1180 AQQVTSWEI
-1189 KPQNLGN
+1189 KPSLANQ
-1196 HRSLSLPV
+1196 RSLSLPV

>member
-1 MDLMRQVFQVDVLER
+1 M
-16 YAAKGRGV
+16 K
-24 ITCMSAGN
+24 
-32 DVIVLGTSKGWLIRH
+32 
-47 DFGAGDSYD
+47 D
-56 IDLSAGRPG
+56 IDLSVGRPG

-70 KVFVDPGGSHCIAT
+70 RVFVDPGGSHCIAT
-84 IVGSGGAETFY
+84 ILGSGGAETFY

-103 RVLSK
+103 RILSK
-108 LKGLVVN
+108 LKGLTLN

-126 ASTKEIILGTDTGQ
+126 ASTKETILGTDNGQ
-140 LHEMAVDEKDKRE
+140 FHELAVDEKDKRE
-153 KYIKLLFELNELP
+153 KYIKFLFELTELP
-166 EAFMGLQMETASLS
+166 EAIMGLQMETASLS

-201 GSLDILEILFVFETL
+201 GSLD
-216 LLSYLN
+216 
-222 ILTVFASY
+222 TVFASY
-230 VDRAVHFMEL
+230 LERAVHFMEL
-240 PVMVVF
+240 PGE
-246 FISELHFFIKQR
+246 IPNSELHFFIKQR

-274 GLNFGAQRSYVVKS
+274 GLNFGAQH
-288 LLTLSFVNILGS
+288 S

-315 SYSKLSEGAE
+315 NYSKLSEGTE
-325 AVKPGSMAVSEY
+325 AVKPSSMAVSEF
-337 HFLLLMGNKVKV
+337 HFLLLLGNKVKV

-361 QFDQTSDSISRGIIG
+361 QFDQTSESMPKGIIG
-376 LCSDATAGVFYAYD
+376 LCSDATAGIFYAYD

-408 VYLDMKEYAAALVNC
+408 VYLDMKEYAAALANC

-430 QVYLVQAEAAFATK
+430 QVYLVQAEAAFAAK
-444 DFHRAASF
+444 DFLRAASF

-518 DDTALENR
+518 DDTALDNR

-533 MREFRAFLSDCK
+533 IKEFRAFLSDCK

-563 EELVFFASLKE
+563 EELVYFASLKE
-574 QHEIVVHHY
+574 QYEIVVHHY
-583 IQQGEAKKA
+583 IQQGEAKNA
-592 LQMLRKP
+592 LEVLRKP
-599 AVPIDLQVQI
+599 AVPID
-609 KFRIWNIE
+609 
-617 PLGLYPSLQC
+617 
-627 TGCRFF
+627 
-633 LFCFLIVLKS
+633 
-643 PVIYLHLLP
+643 
-652 YQLADLSC
+652 
-660 LSETIILEK
+660 
-669 TITDGLPTLQYKF
+669 LQYKF

-721 AKNETH
+721 AKNETN

-756 KQEDDSAL
+756 KQEDDSTL

-800 ACVHIYG
+800 ACVHIYS

-819 LQGFNQF
+819 LQ
-826 LTAGDGRLG
+826 
-835 DGLRKASHRTLTES
+835 
-849 FLRFVWGLGLSDF
+849 
-862 NHTISNVNLKTLDL
+862 
-876 VLCGSLFII
+876 
-885 LLLVK
+885 
-890 AKARVDPELAMAEA
+890 VDPELAMAEA
-904 DKVEDDEDLRKKLWL
+904 DKVEDDEELRKKLWL

-925 IEQEKGTKRENI
+925 VEQEKGAKRENI

-972 ICSSLDDY
+972 ICSSLEDY

-1012 AVIDRDEDCGVCR
+1012 AVIDRDEDCGICR
-1025 RKILIAGRDYRMAR
+1025 RKILTVGGDYRMAR
-1039 GYASVGPMAPFYVFP
+1039 GYTSVGPMAPFYVFP
-1054 CGHAFHAQCLI
+1054 CGHAFHAHCLI
-1065 AHVTQ
+1065 AHVTHS
-1070 CTNETQ
+1070 TNETQ
-1076 VSVVDIVLSYKRLQ
+1076 
-1090 SGWNTVASGGLHI
+1090 
-1103 SHTKDAEY
+1103 AEY

-1123 SEARKDANGVTT
+1123 CESRKDSNGVLTD
-1135 EDSITSMTPTD
+1135 DSITSMPPTD
-1146 KLRSQLDDAIASEC
+1146 KLRSQLDDAVASEC

-1180 AHQFASWEI
+1180 AHQVSSWEI
-1189 KPQNLGN
+1189 KPLNLAN
-1196 HRSLSLPV
+1196 QRSFSLPA

>member
-1 MDLMRQVFQVDVLER
+1 MDQGREVFTVDLLER
-16 YAAKGRGV
+16 HATKGRGV
-24 ITCMSAGN
+24 ITCMAAGN
-32 DVIVLGTSKGWLIRH
+32 DVIVIGTSKGWIIRH
-47 DFGAGDSYD
+47 DFGVGDSND

-70 KVFVDPGGSHCIAT
+70 RVFVDPGGSHCVAT
-84 IVGSGGAETFY
+84 VVGSGGADTFY
-95 THAKWSKP
+95 THAKWTKP
-103 RVLSK
+103 RVLSR

-126 ASTKEIILGTDTGQ
+126 VILGTENGQ
-140 LHEMAVDEKDKRE
+140 LYEISVDEKDKRE
-153 KYIKLLFELNELP
+153 KYIKPLFELAELP
-166 EAFMGLQMETASLS
+166 EAIMGLQMETAIMS
-180 NGTRYYVMAVT
+180 NGSRYYVMAVT
-191 PTRLYSFTGF
+191 PTRLYSFTGI
-201 GSLDILEILFVFETL
+201 GTLE
-216 LLSYLN
+216 
-222 ILTVFASY
+222 TVFASY
-230 VDRAVHFMEL
+230 LNRAVHFMEL
-240 PVMVVF
+240 PGE
-246 FISELHFFIKQR
+246 IPNSDLHFFIKQR
-258 RAVHF
+258 RAIHF

-274 GLNFGAQRSYVVKS
+274 SLNFGAQH
-288 LLTLSFVNILGS
+288 S
-300 SPNGDENFVENKALL
+300 SPNGDQNFVENKALL
-315 SYSKLSEGAE
+315 DYAKLSNGTEV
-325 AVKPGSMAVSEY
+325 VKPSSMAVSEF
-337 HFLLLMGNKVKV
+337 HFLLLIGNKVKV

-361 QFDQTSDSISRGIIG
+361 QFDQVSDSSSRGIIG
-376 LCSDATAGVFYAYD
+376 LCSDATAGLFYAYD

-408 VYLDMKEYAAALVNC
+408 VYLDMKEYAAALANS

-430 QVYLVQAEAAFATK
+430 QVYLVQAEAAFSSR
-444 DFHRAASF
+444 DFLRAASF

-469 ISVSEQDALR
+469 ISVNEQDALR

-485 LDNLAKD
+485 LDNLSKD

-518 DDTALENR
+518 DDTALVNR
-526 SSEYQSI
+526 NSEYQSI
-533 MREFRAFLSDCK
+533 IKEFRAFLSDCK
-545 DVLDEA
+545 DVLDEV
-551 TTMKLLESYGRV
+551 TTMRLLESYGRV
-563 EELVFFASLKE
+563 EELVYFASLKE
-574 QHEIVVHHY
+574 QHEIVIHYY

-592 LQMLRKP
+592 LEVLRKP
-599 AVPIDLQVQI
+599 AVPIDLQ
-609 KFRIWNIE
+609 
-617 PLGLYPSLQC
+617 
-627 TGCRFF
+627 
-633 LFCFLIVLKS
+633 
-643 PVIYLHLLP
+643 
-652 YQLADLSC
+652 
-660 LSETIILEK
+660 
-669 TITDGLPTLQYKF
+669 YKF

-687 MLDAYETVESWMT
+687 TLDAYETVEFWMASK
-700 TNNLNPRKLI
+700 NLNPRKLI

-727 EVIKYLEFCVHRLHN
+727 EVIKYLEFCVHNLHS
-742 EDPGVHNLLLSLYA
+742 EDPGIHNLLLSLYA
-756 KQEDDSAL
+756 KQEDDSSL
-764 LRFLQCKF
+764 LRFLQCKY
-772 GKGRENGPEFFYDP
+772 GKGQENGPDFFYDP

-800 ACVHIYG
+800 ACVHIYS

-819 LQGFNQF
+819 LQ
-826 LTAGDGRLG
+826 
-835 DGLRKASHRTLTES
+835 
-849 FLRFVWGLGLSDF
+849 
-862 NHTISNVNLKTLDL
+862 I
-876 VLCGSLFII
+876 
-885 LLLVK
+885 
-890 AKARVDPELAMAEA
+890 DPELAMAEA

-1012 AVIDRDEDCGVCR
+1012 VVIDRDEDCGVCR
-1025 RKILIAGRDYRMAR
+1025 RKILAIGGDYRMAS
-1039 GYASVGPMAPFYVFP
+1039 GYTAVGSMAPFYVFP
-1054 CGHAFHAQCLI
+1054 CGHAFHSHCLI
-1065 AHVTQ
+1065 AHVTR
-1070 CTNETQ
+1070 CTNESQ
-1076 VSVVDIVLSYKRLQ
+1076 
-1090 SGWNTVASGGLHI
+1090 
-1103 SHTKDAEY
+1103 AEY

-1123 SEARKDANGVTT
+1123 SEVRRESNGGLTN
-1135 EDSITSMTPTD
+1135 EAITSVSPAD
-1146 KLRSQLDDAIASEC
+1146 KLRSQLDDAVASEC
-1160 PFCGD
+1160 PFCGE
-1165 LMIREISLPFIAPEE
+1165 LMIREISLPFIMPEE
-1180 AHQFASWEI
+1180 AQQVASWEI

-1196 HRSLSLPV
+1196 QRSFSLPV

>member
-1 MDLMRQVFQVDVLER
+1 MDSARQVFTVDLLER

-24 ITCMSAGN
+24 ITCMAAGN
-32 DVIVLGTSKGWLIRH
+32 DVIVLGTSKGWIIRH
-47 DFGAGDSYD
+47 DFGVGDSFD
-56 IDLSAGRPG
+56 FDLSTGRPG
-65 EQSIH
+65 EHSIH
-70 KVFVDPGGSHCIAT
+70 RVFVDPGGSHCIAC
-84 IVGSGGAETFY
+84 IVGTGGADTFY
-95 THAKWSKP
+95 MHAKWSKP
-103 RVLSK
+103 RVLTK

-126 ASTKEIILGTDTGQ
+126 VSTKEVILGTDNGQ
-140 LHEMAVDEKDKRE
+140 LYEIAVDEKDKKE
-153 KYIKLLFELNELP
+153 KYVKFLYELIELP
-166 EAFMGLQMETASLS
+166 EAFMSLQMETATIL

-191 PTRLYSFTGF
+191 PTRLYSYTGI
-201 GSLDILEILFVFETL
+201 GLLDAI
-216 LLSYLN
+216 
-222 ILTVFASY
+222 FASY
-230 VDRAVHFMEL
+230 LEHPVRFMEL
-240 PVMVVF
+240 PGE
-246 FISELHFFIKQR
+246 IPNSELHFYIKQR
-258 RAVHF
+258 RAVYF

-268 AGIYHG
+268 AGIYNG
-274 GLNFGAQRSYVVKS
+274 GLNFGAQH
-288 LLTLSFVNILGS
+288 S
-300 SPNGDENFVENKALL
+300 SSTGDENFVENKALL
-315 SYSKLSEGAE
+315 AYSKLSESSE
-325 AVKPGSMAVSEY
+325 IVMPTSMAVSEF
-337 HFLLLMGNKVKV
+337 HFLLLIGNKVKV

-361 QFDQTSDSISRGIIG
+361 QFDQTSESASRGIIG
-376 LCSDATAGVFYAYD
+376 LCSDATAGLFYAYD
-390 QNSIFQVSVNDE
+390 QNSVFQVSVNDE

-408 VYLDMKEYAAALVNC
+408 VYLDMKEYAAALANC

-430 QVYLVQAEAAFATK
+430 QVYLVQAEAAFNSK
-444 DFHRAASF
+444 DYLRAASF

-469 ISVSEQDALR
+469 ITVNEQDALR

-485 LDNLAKD
+485 LDCLAKD

-497 TMISTWATELY
+497 TMISTWTTELY

-526 SSEYQSI
+526 NSEYQSI
-533 MREFRAFLSDCK
+533 IKEFRAFLSDSK

-551 TTMKLLESYGRV
+551 TTMRLLESYGRV

-574 QHEIVVHHY
+574 QYEIVVHHY

-592 LQMLRKP
+592 LEVLQKP
-599 AVPIDLQVQI
+599 SVPID
-609 KFRIWNIE
+609 
-617 PLGLYPSLQC
+617 
-627 TGCRFF
+627 
-633 LFCFLIVLKS
+633 
-643 PVIYLHLLP
+643 
-652 YQLADLSC
+652 
-660 LSETIILEK
+660 
-669 TITDGLPTLQYKF
+669 LQYKF

-687 MLDAYETVESWMT
+687 MLDAYEAVESWMA

-727 EVIKYLEFCVHRLHN
+727 EVIKYLEYCVHRLHN

-764 LRFLQCKF
+764 LRFLQFKF
-772 GKGRENGPEFFYDP
+772 GKGRESGPEFFYDP

-800 ACVHIYG
+800 ACVHIYS

-819 LQGFNQF
+819 LQ
-826 LTAGDGRLG
+826 
-835 DGLRKASHRTLTES
+835 
-849 FLRFVWGLGLSDF
+849 
-862 NHTISNVNLKTLDL
+862 
-876 VLCGSLFII
+876 
-885 LLLVK
+885 
-890 AKARVDPELAMAEA
+890 VDPELAMAEA

-925 IEQEKGTKRENI
+925 IEQEKGAKRENI

-972 ICSSLDDY
+972 ICSSLEDY
-980 NKQIE
+980 NNQIE

-1012 AVIDRDEDCGVCR
+1012 AVIDHDEECGVCR
-1025 RKILIAGRDYRMAR
+1025 RKILTVGREYQLTR
-1039 GYASVGPMAPFYVFP
+1039 GYSTVGQMAPFYVFP

-1065 AHVTQ
+1065 AHVTRS
-1070 CTNETQ
+1070 TNEAQ
-1076 VSVVDIVLSYKRLQ
+1076 
-1090 SGWNTVASGGLHI
+1090 
-1103 SHTKDAEY
+1103 AEY
-1111 ILDLQKQLTLLG
+1111 ILDLQKQLTLLDG
-1123 SEARKDANGVTT
+1123 ESRKDSNGPLTDET
-1135 EDSITSMTPTD
+1135 LTSMAPVD
-1146 KLRSQLDDAIASEC
+1146 KLRSQLDDAVASEC

-1165 LMIREISLPFIAPEE
+1165 LMIREISLPFILPEE
-1180 AHQFASWEI
+1180 QYSSTSWDI
-1189 KPQNLGN
+1189 QSRNLGN
-1196 HRSLSLPV
+1196 QRSLSLSL

>member
-1 MDLMRQVFQVDVLER
+1 MDLGRQVFMVDLLER

-24 ITCMSAGN
+24 ITCMAAGN
-32 DVIVLGTSKGWLIRH
+32 DVIVLGTSKGWVIRH
-47 DFGAGDSYD
+47 DFGVGDSSE
-56 IDLSAGRPG
+56 IDLSVGRPG

-70 KVFVDPGGSHCIAT
+70 RVFVDPGGSHCLAV
-84 IVGSGGAETFY
+84 IVGSGGADTFY
-95 THAKWSKP
+95 THAKWTKP

-126 ASTKEIILGTDTGQ
+126 ASTKEVILGTDNGQ
-140 LHEMAVDEKDKRE
+140 LHEISVDEKDKKE
-153 KYIKLLFELNELP
+153 KYIKFLFELTELP
-166 EAFMGLQMETASLS
+166 EDFMGLQMETASVLTG
-180 NGTRYYVMAVT
+180 NRYYVMAVT
-191 PTRLYSFTGF
+191 PTRLYSFTGT
-201 GSLDILEILFVFETL
+201 GSLEAL
-216 LLSYLN
+216 
-222 ILTVFASY
+222 FASY
-230 VDRAVHFMEL
+230 LDRAVHFMEL
-240 PVMVVF
+240 PGEVPN
-246 FISELHFFIKQR
+246 SELHFFIKQR
-258 RAVHF
+258 RAIHF

-268 AGIYHG
+268 AGIYNG
-274 GLNFGAQRSYVVKS
+274 GLNFGSQ
-288 LLTLSFVNILGS
+288 NS

-315 SYSKLSEGAE
+315 DYSKLSESAE
-325 AVKPGSMAVSEY
+325 VVKPSSMAVSEF
-337 HFLLLMGNKVKV
+337 HFLLLIGNRVKV

-361 QFDQTSDSISRGIIG
+361 QFDQASESVSRGIIG
-376 LCSDATAGVFYAYD
+376 LCSDATAGLFYAYD

-408 VYLDMKEYAAALVNC
+408 VYLDMKEYAAALANC
-423 RDPLQRD
+423 RDALQRD
-430 QVYLVQAEAAFATK
+430 QVYLVQAEAAFASK
-444 DFHRAASF
+444 DYLRAASF
-452 YAKINYILSFE
+452 FAKINYILSFE

-469 ISVSEQDALR
+469 ISISEQDALR

-485 LDNLAKD
+485 LDSLAKD

-518 DDTALENR
+518 DDTAVDNR

-533 MREFRAFLSDCK
+533 IKEFRAFLGDCK

-551 TTMKLLESYGRV
+551 TTMRLLESYGRV
-563 EELVFFASLKE
+563 EELVYFASLRE
-574 QHEIVVHHY
+574 QYEIVVHYY

-592 LQMLRKP
+592 LEVLQKP
-599 AVPIDLQVQI
+599 AVPID
-609 KFRIWNIE
+609 
-617 PLGLYPSLQC
+617 
-627 TGCRFF
+627 
-633 LFCFLIVLKS
+633 
-643 PVIYLHLLP
+643 
-652 YQLADLSC
+652 
-660 LSETIILEK
+660 
-669 TITDGLPTLQYKF
+669 LQYKF

-687 MLDAYETVESWMT
+687 MLDAYETVESWMA

-727 EVIKYLEFCVHRLHN
+727 EVIKYLEYCVHRLHN

-772 GKGRENGPEFFYDP
+772 GKGQENGPEFFYDP

-800 ACVHIYG
+800 ACVHIYS

-819 LQGFNQF
+819 LQ
-826 LTAGDGRLG
+826 
-835 DGLRKASHRTLTES
+835 
-849 FLRFVWGLGLSDF
+849 
-862 NHTISNVNLKTLDL
+862 
-876 VLCGSLFII
+876 
-885 LLLVK
+885 
-890 AKARVDPELAMAEA
+890 VDPELAMAEA

-925 IEQEKGTKRENI
+925 IEQEKGAKRENI

-972 ICSSLDDY
+972 ICSSLEDY

-985 QLKQEMNDATHGA
+985 LLKEEMNDATHGA
-998 DNIRNDISALAQRY
+998 DNIRNDINALAQRY
-1012 AVIDRDEDCGVCR
+1012 AVIDRDEECGVCR
-1025 RKILIAGRDYRMAR
+1025 RKILTVGREYQMAR
-1039 GYASVGPMAPFYVFP
+1039 GYSSIGPLAPFYVFP
-1054 CGHAFHAQCLI
+1054 CGHAFHSQCLI
-1065 AHVTQ
+1065 AHVTR
-1070 CTNETQ
+1070 CTNEAQ
-1076 VSVVDIVLSYKRLQ
+1076 
-1090 SGWNTVASGGLHI
+1090 
-1103 SHTKDAEY
+1103 AES

-1123 SEARKDANGVTT
+1123 GGEARKDSNGSVT
-1135 EDSITSMTPTD
+1135 EDSITSMTPAD

-1165 LMIREISLPFIAPEE
+1165 LMIREISLPFILPEE
-1180 AHQFASWEI
+1180 AQQVMSWEV
-1189 KPQNLGN
+1189 KPHNLGN
-1196 HRSLSLPV
+1196 QRSLSLPV

>member
-1 MDLMRQVFQVDVLER
+1 MDQGREVFTVDLLER
-16 YAAKGRGV
+16 HATKGRGV
-24 ITCMSAGN
+24 ITCMAAGN
-32 DVIVLGTSKGWLIRH
+32 DVIVIGTSKGWIIRH
-47 DFGAGDSYD
+47 DFGVGDSND

-70 KVFVDPGGSHCIAT
+70 RVFVDPGGSHCVAT
-84 IVGSGGAETFY
+84 VVGSGGADTFY
-95 THAKWSKP
+95 THAKWTKP
-103 RVLSK
+103 RVLSR

-126 ASTKEIILGTDTGQ
+126 ASTREVILGTENGQ
-140 LHEMAVDEKDKRE
+140 LYEISVDEKDKRE
-153 KYIKLLFELNELP
+153 KYIKPLFELAELP
-166 EAFMGLQMETASLS
+166 EAIMGLQMETAIMS
-180 NGTRYYVMAVT
+180 NGSRYYVMAVT
-191 PTRLYSFTGF
+191 PTRLYSFTGI
-201 GSLDILEILFVFETL
+201 GTLE
-216 LLSYLN
+216 
-222 ILTVFASY
+222 TVFASY
-230 VDRAVHFMEL
+230 LNRAVHFMEL
-240 PVMVVF
+240 PGE
-246 FISELHFFIKQR
+246 IPNSDLHFFIKQR
-258 RAVHF
+258 RAIHF

-274 GLNFGAQRSYVVKS
+274 SLNFGAQH
-288 LLTLSFVNILGS
+288 S
-300 SPNGDENFVENKALL
+300 SPNGDQNFVENKALL
-315 SYSKLSEGAE
+315 DYAKLSNGTEV
-325 AVKPGSMAVSEY
+325 VKPSSMAVSEF
-337 HFLLLMGNKVKV
+337 HFLLLIGNKVKV

-361 QFDQTSDSISRGIIG
+361 QFDQVSDSSSRGIIG
-376 LCSDATAGVFYAYD
+376 LCSDATAGLFYAYD

-408 VYLDMKEYAAALVNC
+408 VYLDMKEYAAALANS

-430 QVYLVQAEAAFATK
+430 QVYLVQAEAAFSSR
-444 DFHRAASF
+444 DFLRAASF

-469 ISVSEQDALR
+469 ISVNEQDALR

-485 LDNLAKD
+485 LDNLSKD

-518 DDTALENR
+518 DDTALVNR
-526 SSEYQSI
+526 NSEYQSI
-533 MREFRAFLSDCK
+533 IKEFRAFLSDCK
-545 DVLDEA
+545 DVLDEV
-551 TTMKLLESYGRV
+551 TTMRLLESYGRV
-563 EELVFFASLKE
+563 EELVYFASLKE
-574 QHEIVVHHY
+574 QHEIVIHYY

-592 LQMLRKP
+592 LEVLRKP
-599 AVPIDLQVQI
+599 AVPIDLQ
-609 KFRIWNIE
+609 
-617 PLGLYPSLQC
+617 
-627 TGCRFF
+627 
-633 LFCFLIVLKS
+633 
-643 PVIYLHLLP
+643 
-652 YQLADLSC
+652 
-660 LSETIILEK
+660 
-669 TITDGLPTLQYKF
+669 YKF

-687 MLDAYETVESWMT
+687 TLDAYETVEFWMASK
-700 TNNLNPRKLI
+700 NLNPRKLI

-727 EVIKYLEFCVHRLHN
+727 EVIKYLEFCVHNLHS
-742 EDPGVHNLLLSLYA
+742 EDPGIHNLLLSLYA
-756 KQEDDSAL
+756 KQEDDSSL
-764 LRFLQCKF
+764 LRFLQCKY
-772 GKGRENGPEFFYDP
+772 GKGQENGPDFFYDP

-800 ACVHIYG
+800 ACVHIYS

-819 LQGFNQF
+819 LQ
-826 LTAGDGRLG
+826 
-835 DGLRKASHRTLTES
+835 
-849 FLRFVWGLGLSDF
+849 
-862 NHTISNVNLKTLDL
+862 I
-876 VLCGSLFII
+876 
-885 LLLVK
+885 
-890 AKARVDPELAMAEA
+890 DPELAMAEA

-1012 AVIDRDEDCGVCR
+1012 VVIDRDEDCGVCR
-1025 RKILIAGRDYRMAR
+1025 RKILAIGGDYRMAS
-1039 GYASVGPMAPFYVFP
+1039 GYTAVGSMAPFYVFP
-1054 CGHAFHAQCLI
+1054 CGHAFHSHCLI
-1065 AHVTQ
+1065 AHVTR
-1070 CTNETQ
+1070 CTNESQ
-1076 VSVVDIVLSYKRLQ
+1076 
-1090 SGWNTVASGGLHI
+1090 
-1103 SHTKDAEY
+1103 AEY

-1123 SEARKDANGVTT
+1123 SEVRRESNGGLTN
-1135 EDSITSMTPTD
+1135 EAITSVSPAD
-1146 KLRSQLDDAIASEC
+1146 KLRSQLDDAVASEC
-1160 PFCGD
+1160 PFCGE
-1165 LMIREISLPFIAPEE
+1165 LMIREISLPFIMPEE
-1180 AHQFASWEI
+1180 AQQVASWEI

-1196 HRSLSLPV
+1196 QRSFSLPV